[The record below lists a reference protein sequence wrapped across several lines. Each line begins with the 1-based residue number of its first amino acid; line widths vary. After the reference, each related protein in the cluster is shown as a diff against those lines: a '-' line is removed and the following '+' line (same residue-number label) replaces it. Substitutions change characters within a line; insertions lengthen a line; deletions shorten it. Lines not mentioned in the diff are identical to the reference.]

1 MLPAGHGLDG
11 QRHIQLYSPASARR
25 IHLSGLLILA
35 RIHAVPLAVLAA
47 GITTLFEL
55 RDFAFRRCD
64 LSTDSTF
71 SHATASTMG
80 DKLSIDEAN
89 KIRLSMGLPALPGGS
104 TSAAPAAPAGL
115 DFKTAQDDEG
125 SDAEPASTIDTREA
139 AASANW
145 RKLEDER
152 LAKIRREE
160 RAAKIKKEREKASR
174 FAKLE
179 GKGLADE
186 ADVDDD
192 MAWLKSSKKRQKKI
206 AKEEQMRKELEERE
220 RQALEAMQ
228 YTDKDL
234 AGVKVGHEVDQFD
247 DEDQILVLKDTAV
260 DAEDED
266 ELEAVALREKERLQ
280 DRLDS
285 KKRKR
290 AYDPNDMDEG
300 GQKSILAQYDE
311 EIEGKK
317 GKAFT
322 LDGKGRTVEDV
333 QAEVAGAARPKK
345 VAISL
350 DILKEDAPA
359 NDYMDVSEVKM
370 KKPKKKKSK
379 KSKRE
384 HVADEEDWSMAP
396 AEEAAADSMDVDGGE
411 AAAPQQKKKKVFD
424 ESFVDDDDLQANL
437 AAQRQKAL
445 KKRKKMRPEDLAR
458 QLREEATTPQPDVL
472 DSTEDGEG
480 GLVIDETTE
489 FVQNLGA
496 AGDDEDEAHRKRRKS
511 SHISEGTKS
520 MGDIRVAD
528 EDGDVEM
535 GQSYAEAA
543 EAEEARNRSVSR
555 ARSTEITETGLE
567 AEKTIDQGMGA
578 TLALLKQRGLVK
590 ESDAG
595 DKNALYRERQ
605 KFLAD
610 KIKAEAE
617 AERQRKIARERERG
631 SARWNNMTPR
641 EREEWARK
649 NNTSADMVESRR
661 LADLFNKEYT
671 PNIELK
677 YVDEHGRQMNQKE
690 AFKQLSHQ
698 FHGKGSG
705 NTKTKK
711 YLDKVAAEKKKM
723 AESSLEASRSGGGGL
738 GNAFDDQAKKKG
750 TAGVRLQ

>member
-1 MLPAGHGLDG
+1 
-11 QRHIQLYSPASARR
+11 
-25 IHLSGLLILA
+25 
-35 RIHAVPLAVLAA
+35 
-47 GITTLFEL
+47 
-55 RDFAFRRCD
+55 
-64 LSTDSTF
+64 
-71 SHATASTMG
+71 
-80 DKLSIDEAN
+80 
-89 KIRLSMGLPALPGGS
+89 
-104 TSAAPAAPAGL
+104 
-115 DFKTAQDDEG
+115 
-125 SDAEPASTIDTREA
+125 
-139 AASANW
+139 
-145 RKLEDER
+145 
-152 LAKIRREE
+152 
-160 RAAKIKKEREKASR
+160 
-174 FAKLE
+174 
-179 GKGLADE
+179 
-186 ADVDDD
+186 
-192 MAWLKSSKKRQKKI
+192 
-206 AKEEQMRKELEERE
+206 
-220 RQALEAMQ
+220 
-228 YTDKDL
+228 
-234 AGVKVGHEVDQFD
+234 
-247 DEDQILVLKDTAV
+247 
-260 DAEDED
+260 
-266 ELEAVALREKERLQ
+266 
-280 DRLDS
+280 
-285 KKRKR
+285 
-290 AYDPNDMDEG
+290 MDES

-333 QAEVAGAARPKK
+333 QAEVAGASKPKK

-350 DILKEDAPA
+350 DILKEDAPT
-359 NDYMDVSEVKM
+359 NDYMDISEVKM

-384 HVADEEDWSMAP
+384 RVEDEDELAAMAT
-396 AEEAAADSMDVDGGE
+396 EEPAADDDMDLDGGE
-411 AAAPQQKKKKVFD
+411 ISAPQQKKKKVFD

-458 QLREEATTPQPDVL
+458 QMREEASTPQPDVME
-472 DSTEDGEG
+472 STEDGDG
-480 GLVIDETTE
+480 ALVIDETTE

-496 AGDDEDEAHRKRRKS
+496 AGDADEEEARRKRRKS

-520 MGDIRVAD
+520 MGDIPVAD
-528 EDGDVEM
+528 EDGDIDM

-567 AEKTIDQGMGA
+567 AEKTVDQGLGA
-578 TLALLKQRGLVK
+578 TLALLKQRGLVTQT
-590 ESDAG
+590 DAG
-595 DKNALYRERQ
+595 DKNAMYRDRQ

-610 KIKAEAE
+610 KLKAEAD

-661 LADLFNKEYT
+661 LAELFNKEYT

-677 YVDEHGRQMNQKE
+677 YVDEHGRHMNQKE

-711 YLDKVAAEKKKM
+711 QLDKIAAENKRM

>member
-1 MLPAGHGLDG
+1 
-11 QRHIQLYSPASARR
+11 
-25 IHLSGLLILA
+25 
-35 RIHAVPLAVLAA
+35 
-47 GITTLFEL
+47 
-55 RDFAFRRCD
+55 
-64 LSTDSTF
+64 
-71 SHATASTMG
+71 MG

-104 TSAAPAAPAGL
+104 SSAAPAAPSGL
-115 DFKTAQDDEG
+115 DFKAAQDDQG
-125 SDAEPASTIDTREA
+125 SDADPASTIDTREA
-139 AASANW
+139 AASDNW

-152 LAKIRREE
+152 LAKLRREE

-186 ADVDDD
+186 EDVDDD

-300 GQKSILAQYDE
+300 GEKSILAQYDE
-311 EIEGKK
+311 EIDGKK
-317 GKAFT
+317 SKAFT
-322 LDGKGRTVEDV
+322 LDGKGRTIEDV

-370 KKPKKKKSK
+370 KKPKKKKGK

-384 HVADEEDWSMAP
+384 HIADEEDWSMAP
-396 AEEAAADSMDVDGGE
+396 VEEAAVEGMDIDGGE

-445 KKRKKMRPEDLAR
+445 KKRKKMRPEELAR

-472 DSTEDGEG
+472 DSTEDGEA

-496 AGDDEDEAHRKRRKS
+496 GGDDEDEARRKRRKS

-520 MGDIRVAD
+520 MGDIQVAD
-528 EDGDVEM
+528 EDGDVDM
-535 GQSYAEAA
+535 DQSYAEAA

-555 ARSTEITETGLE
+555 ARSTDITETGLE

-610 KIKAEAE
+610 KLKAEAE

-631 SARWNNMTPR
+631 SARWNNMTPAN
-641 EREEWARK
+641 ARNGPAK
-649 NNTSADMVESRR
+649 T
-661 LADLFNKEYT
+661 T
-671 PNIELK
+671 P
-677 YVDEHGRQMNQKE
+677 VP
-690 AFKQLSHQ
+690 
-698 FHGKGSG
+698 
-705 NTKTKK
+705 TW
-711 YLDKVAAEKKKM
+711 
-723 AESSLEASRSGGGGL
+723 
-738 GNAFDDQAKKKG
+738 
-750 TAGVRLQ
+750 

>member
-1 MLPAGHGLDG
+1 MAD
-11 QRHIQLYSPASARR
+11 Q
-25 IHLSGLLILA
+25 
-35 RIHAVPLAVLAA
+35 
-47 GITTLFEL
+47 
-55 RDFAFRRCD
+55 
-64 LSTDSTF
+64 
-71 SHATASTMG
+71 
-80 DKLSIDEAN
+80 LSIDEAN
-89 KIRLSMGLPALPGGS
+89 KIRLSMGLPALPGGK

-115 DFKTAQDDEG
+115 DFKVAQDDAN
-125 SDAEPASTIDTREA
+125 SDTEPASTIDTREA
-139 AASANW
+139 AASDNW

-174 FAKLE
+174 FTNLE

-192 MAWLKSSKKRQKKI
+192 LAWLKSSKKRQKKI

-234 AGVKVGHEVDQFD
+234 AGVKVGHELDQFD

-260 DAEDED
+260 DAEDDD
-266 ELEAVALREKERLQ
+266 ELEAVSLREKERLQ

-290 AYDPNDMDEG
+290 AYDPNDLDEG

-333 QAEVAGAARPKK
+333 QAEVAGASRPKK

-350 DILKEDAPA
+350 DLLKEDAPA

-384 HVADEEDWSMAP
+384 HIADEEDWSMAP
-396 AEEAAADSMDVDGGE
+396 VEEAAADGMEIDDGE
-411 AAAPQQKKKKVFD
+411 NTVPQQKKKKVFD

-472 DSTEDGEG
+472 ESTEDGEV

-489 FVQNLGA
+489 FVQNLAA

-520 MGDIRVAD
+520 MGGIGTAD

-535 GQSYAEAA
+535 GQSYAEAE
-543 EAEEARNRSVSR
+543 EAEEAQNRSISR
-555 ARSTEITETGLE
+555 ARSTEITDTGLE

-610 KIKAEAE
+610 KLKAEAE

-641 EREEWARK
+641 EREDWARK
-649 NNTSADMVESRR
+649 NNTNADQIESRR
-661 LADLFNKEYT
+661 LAELFNKEYT
-671 PNIELK
+671 PNVELK

-711 YLDKVAAEKKKM
+711 HLDKVAAEKKKM

>member
-1 MLPAGHGLDG
+1 MVD
-11 QRHIQLYSPASARR
+11 
-25 IHLSGLLILA
+25 
-35 RIHAVPLAVLAA
+35 
-47 GITTLFEL
+47 
-55 RDFAFRRCD
+55 
-64 LSTDSTF
+64 
-71 SHATASTMG
+71 
-80 DKLSIDEAN
+80 LSIDEAN

-104 TSAAPAAPAGL
+104 ASAAPAAPSNL
-115 DFKTAQDDEG
+115 DFKPAKAGDD
-125 SDAEPASTIDTREA
+125 SDDEPASTIDTRQA
-139 AASANW
+139 AASDNW
-145 RKLEDER
+145 KKLEQER
-152 LAKIRREE
+152 LAKIKREE
-160 RAAKIKKEREKASR
+160 RAAAIKKERERASR

-186 ADVDDD
+186 EDVDDD
-192 MAWLKSSKKRQKKI
+192 LAWLKSSKKRQKKI

-234 AGVKVGHEVDQFD
+234 AGIKVGHELDQFD

-260 DAEDED
+260 DAEDDDD

-280 DRLDS
+280 ERLDS

-290 AYDPNDMDEG
+290 AYDPNDMDES
-300 GQKSILAQYDE
+300 GQKSILAQYDD

-322 LDGKGRTVEDV
+322 LDGKGRTVEAI
-333 QAEVAGAARPKK
+333 QAEAEGSTKPKK

-359 NDYMDVSEVKM
+359 NDYMDASEVKM
-370 KKPKKKKSK
+370 KKPKKKKSR

-384 HVADEEDWSMAP
+384 RIEDEEEMLALVADEP
-396 AEEAAADSMDVDGGE
+396 TADDMDIDGGE
-411 AAAPQQKKKKVFD
+411 FTAQQQKKKKVFD

-472 DSTEDGEG
+472 ESTEDGDV

-489 FVQNLGA
+489 FVQSLGT
-496 AGDDEDEAHRKRRKS
+496 AGDDEDEARRKRRKS
-511 SHISEGTKS
+511 SSRFSEGIKS
-520 MGDIRVAD
+520 MGDIPAAD

-555 ARSTEITETGLE
+555 ALSADITEMGLE
-567 AEKTIDQGMGA
+567 AEKTVDQGMGA
-578 TLALLKQRGLVK
+578 TLALLKQRGLVA
-590 ESDAG
+590 ESDG
-595 DKNALYRERQ
+595 TEKNAMYRERQ

-610 KIKAEAE
+610 KFKAEAE
-617 AERQRKIARERERG
+617 AEHQRKLARERERN
-631 SARWNNMTPR
+631 SARWKKMTFR

-649 NNTSADMVESRR
+649 NNVNADMAESRR

-705 NTKTKK
+705 NTKTQKRLEK
-711 YLDKVAAEKKKM
+711 IEAEKKRL
-723 AESSLEASRSGGGGL
+723 AQSSFEPTRSGGGL

>member
-1 MLPAGHGLDG
+1 
-11 QRHIQLYSPASARR
+11 
-25 IHLSGLLILA
+25 
-35 RIHAVPLAVLAA
+35 
-47 GITTLFEL
+47 
-55 RDFAFRRCD
+55 
-64 LSTDSTF
+64 
-71 SHATASTMG
+71 MG

-104 TSAAPAAPAGL
+104 SSAAPAAPSGL
-115 DFKTAQDDEG
+115 DFKAAQDDQG
-125 SDAEPASTIDTREA
+125 SDADPASTIDTREA
-139 AASANW
+139 AASDNW

-152 LAKIRREE
+152 LAKLRREE

-186 ADVDDD
+186 EDVDDD

-300 GQKSILAQYDE
+300 GEKSILAQYDE
-311 EIEGKK
+311 EIDGKK
-317 GKAFT
+317 SKAFT
-322 LDGKGRTVEDV
+322 LDGKGRTIEDV

-370 KKPKKKKSK
+370 KKPKKKKGK

-384 HVADEEDWSMAP
+384 HIADEEDWSMAP
-396 AEEAAADSMDVDGGE
+396 VEEAAVEGMDIDGGE

-445 KKRKKMRPEDLAR
+445 KKRKKMRPEELAR

-472 DSTEDGEG
+472 DSTEDGEA

-496 AGDDEDEAHRKRRKS
+496 GGDDEDEARRKRRKS

-520 MGDIRVAD
+520 MGDIQVAD
-528 EDGDVEM
+528 EDGDVDM
-535 GQSYAEAA
+535 DQSYAEAA

-555 ARSTEITETGLE
+555 ARSTDITETGLE

-610 KIKAEAE
+610 KLKAEAE

-671 PNIELK
+671 PNVELK

>member
-1 MLPAGHGLDG
+1 MAD
-11 QRHIQLYSPASARR
+11 
-25 IHLSGLLILA
+25 
-35 RIHAVPLAVLAA
+35 
-47 GITTLFEL
+47 
-55 RDFAFRRCD
+55 
-64 LSTDSTF
+64 
-71 SHATASTMG
+71 
-80 DKLSIDEAN
+80 LSIDEAN
-89 KIRLSMGLPALPGGS
+89 KIRLSMGLSALPGGS
-104 TSAAPAAPAGL
+104 TPAAPASSSGL
-115 DFKTAQDDEG
+115 DFKAAQNGDD
-125 SDAEPASTIDTREA
+125 SDEEPASTIETREA
-139 AASANW
+139 AASDNW
-145 RKLEDER
+145 KKLEEER

-160 RAAKIKKEREKASR
+160 RAAAIKKEREKAAR

-192 MAWLKSSKKRQKKI
+192 LAWLKSSKKRQKKI

-260 DAEDED
+260 DGEEDD
-266 ELEAVALREKERLQ
+266 ELEAVSLREKERLQ
-280 DRLDS
+280 ERLDS

-290 AYDPNDMDEG
+290 AYDPNDMDES

-333 QAEVAGAARPKK
+333 QAEVAGASKPKK

-350 DILKEDAPA
+350 DILKEDAPT
-359 NDYMDVSEVKM
+359 NDYMDISEVKM

-384 HVADEEDWSMAP
+384 RVEDEDELAAMAT
-396 AEEAAADSMDVDGGE
+396 EEPAADDDMDLDGGE
-411 AAAPQQKKKKVFD
+411 ISAPQQKKKKKVFD

-458 QLREEATTPQPDVL
+458 QMREEASTPQPDVME
-472 DSTEDGEG
+472 STEDGDG
-480 GLVIDETTE
+480 ALVIDETTE

-496 AGDDEDEAHRKRRKS
+496 AGDADEEEARRKRRKP

-520 MGDIRVAD
+520 MGDIPVAD
-528 EDGDVEM
+528 EDGDIDM

-567 AEKTIDQGMGA
+567 AEKTVDQGLGA
-578 TLALLKQRGLVK
+578 TLALLKQRGLVTQT
-590 ESDAG
+590 DAG
-595 DKNALYRERQ
+595 DKNAMYRDRQ

-610 KIKAEAE
+610 KLKAEAD

-661 LADLFNKEYT
+661 LAELFNKEYT

-677 YVDEHGRQMNQKE
+677 YVDEHGRHMNQKE

-711 YLDKVAAEKKKM
+711 QLDKIAAENKRM

-750 TAGVRLQ
+750 YIRRQHRERLSAANARFPKMCRGHERTSSIGSDDGMLPLRCAIY

>member
-1 MLPAGHGLDG
+1 MAD
-11 QRHIQLYSPASARR
+11 
-25 IHLSGLLILA
+25 
-35 RIHAVPLAVLAA
+35 
-47 GITTLFEL
+47 
-55 RDFAFRRCD
+55 
-64 LSTDSTF
+64 
-71 SHATASTMG
+71 
-80 DKLSIDEAN
+80 LSIDEAN
-89 KIRLSMGLPALPGGS
+89 KIRLSMGLSALPGGS
-104 TSAAPAAPAGL
+104 TPAAPASSSGL
-115 DFKTAQDDEG
+115 DFKAAQNGDD
-125 SDAEPASTIDTREA
+125 SDEEPASTIETREA
-139 AASANW
+139 AASDNW
-145 RKLEDER
+145 KKLEEER

-160 RAAKIKKEREKASR
+160 RAAAIKKEREKAAR

-192 MAWLKSSKKRQKKI
+192 LAWLKSSKKRQKKI

-247 DEDQILVLKDTAV
+247 DEDQILVLRDTAV
-260 DAEDED
+260 DAEEDD
-266 ELEAVALREKERLQ
+266 ELEAVSLREKERLQ
-280 DRLDS
+280 ERLDS

-290 AYDPNDMDEG
+290 AYDPNDMDES

-333 QAEVAGAARPKK
+333 QAEVAGASKPKK

-350 DILKEDAPA
+350 DILKEDAPT
-359 NDYMDVSEVKM
+359 NDYMDISEVKM

-384 HVADEEDWSMAP
+384 RVEDEDELAAMVMEEP
-396 AEEAAADSMDVDGGE
+396 AAGDDMDLDGGE
-411 AAAPQQKKKKVFD
+411 VSAPQQKKKKVFD

-458 QLREEATTPQPDVL
+458 QMREEASTPQPDVME
-472 DSTEDGEG
+472 STEDGEG
-480 GLVIDETTE
+480 ALVIDETTE

-496 AGDDEDEAHRKRRKS
+496 AGDADEEEARRKRRKS

-520 MGDIRVAD
+520 MGDIPVAD
-528 EDGDVEM
+528 EDGDIDM
-535 GQSYAEAA
+535 GQSYAEVA

-567 AEKTIDQGMGA
+567 AEKTVDQGLGA
-578 TLALLKQRGLVK
+578 TLALLKQRGLVTQT
-590 ESDAG
+590 DAG
-595 DKNALYRERQ
+595 DKNAMYRDRQ

-610 KIKAEAE
+610 KLKAEAD

-661 LADLFNKEYT
+661 LAELFNKEYT

-677 YVDEHGRQMNQKE
+677 YVDEHGRHMNQKE

-711 YLDKVAAEKKKM
+711 QLDKIAAENKRM

-750 TAGVRLQ
+750 HIRRQHRERLSAANARSPKVCGGHERTSSIGSDDGTLPLRCATY

>member
-1 MLPAGHGLDG
+1 MVD
-11 QRHIQLYSPASARR
+11 
-25 IHLSGLLILA
+25 
-35 RIHAVPLAVLAA
+35 
-47 GITTLFEL
+47 
-55 RDFAFRRCD
+55 
-64 LSTDSTF
+64 
-71 SHATASTMG
+71 
-80 DKLSIDEAN
+80 LSIDEVN

-104 TSAAPAAPAGL
+104 ASAAPAASSGL
-115 DFKTAQDDEG
+115 DFKAAKDGDD
-125 SDAEPASTIDTREA
+125 SDDEPASTIETREA
-139 AASANW
+139 AASDNW
-145 RKLEDER
+145 KKLEQER

-160 RAAKIKKEREKASR
+160 RATAIKKERERASR
-174 FAKLE
+174 LMKLE

-186 ADVDDD
+186 EDVDDD
-192 MAWLKSSKKRQKKI
+192 LAWLKSSKKRQKKI

-234 AGVKVGHEVDQFD
+234 AGIKVGHEVDQFD

-266 ELEAVALREKERLQ
+266 ELEAVALRERERLQ
-280 DRLDS
+280 ERLDS

-290 AYDPNDMDEG
+290 AYDPNDMDES

-317 GKAFT
+317 SKAFT

-333 QAEVAGAARPKK
+333 EAEAQGVAKPKK

-384 HVADEEDWSMAP
+384 RVEDDEEMLAVP
-396 AEEAAADSMDVDGGE
+396 ADDPAADDMDVDGE
-411 AAAPQQKKKKVFD
+411 ATAPQQKKKKVFD
-424 ESFVDDDDLQANL
+424 ESFVDDDDLQAVL

-458 QLREEATTPQPDVL
+458 QLREEASTPQPDVVE
-472 DSTEDGEG
+472 STEDNDG

-489 FVQNLGA
+489 FVQNLGT
-496 AGDDEDEAHRKRRKS
+496 AGDDEEEARRKRRKS

-520 MGDIRVAD
+520 MGDIPVAD

-555 ARSTEITETGLE
+555 ALSTDITETGLE
-567 AEKTIDQGMGA
+567 AEKTVDQGLGA
-578 TLALLKQRGLVK
+578 TLALLKQRGLVT

-595 DKNALYRERQ
+595 EKHALYRERQ

-610 KIKAEAE
+610 KFKAEAE
-617 AERQRKIARERERG
+617 AERQRKIARERERN

-661 LADLFNKEYT
+661 LAELFNKEYT

-711 YLDKVAAEKKKM
+711 HLEKIAAEKKKM

>member
-1 MLPAGHGLDG
+1 
-11 QRHIQLYSPASARR
+11 
-25 IHLSGLLILA
+25 
-35 RIHAVPLAVLAA
+35 
-47 GITTLFEL
+47 
-55 RDFAFRRCD
+55 
-64 LSTDSTF
+64 
-71 SHATASTMG
+71 MG

-104 TSAAPAAPAGL
+104 SSAAPAAPSGL
-115 DFKTAQDDEG
+115 DFKAAQDDQG
-125 SDAEPASTIDTREA
+125 SDADPASTIDTREA
-139 AASANW
+139 AASDNW

-152 LAKIRREE
+152 LAKLRREE

-186 ADVDDD
+186 EDVDDD

-300 GQKSILAQYDE
+300 GEKSILAQYDE
-311 EIEGKK
+311 EIDGKK
-317 GKAFT
+317 SKAFT
-322 LDGKGRTVEDV
+322 LDGKGRTIEDV

-370 KKPKKKKSK
+370 KKPKKKKGK

-384 HVADEEDWSMAP
+384 HIADEEDWSMAP
-396 AEEAAADSMDVDGGE
+396 VEEAAVEGMDIDGGE

-445 KKRKKMRPEDLAR
+445 KKRKKMRPEELAR

-472 DSTEDGEG
+472 DSTEDGEA

-496 AGDDEDEAHRKRRKS
+496 GGDDEDEARRKRRKS

-520 MGDIRVAD
+520 MGDIQVAD
-528 EDGDVEM
+528 EDGDVDM
-535 GQSYAEAA
+535 DQSYAEAA

-555 ARSTEITETGLE
+555 ARSTDITETGLE

-610 KIKAEAE
+610 KLKAEAE
-617 AERQRKIARERERG
+617 AERQRKIAQ
-631 SARWNNMTPR
+631 
-641 EREEWARK
+641 
-649 NNTSADMVESRR
+649 SRR

-671 PNIELK
+671 PNVELK

>member
-1 MLPAGHGLDG
+1 MAD
-11 QRHIQLYSPASARR
+11 
-25 IHLSGLLILA
+25 
-35 RIHAVPLAVLAA
+35 
-47 GITTLFEL
+47 
-55 RDFAFRRCD
+55 
-64 LSTDSTF
+64 
-71 SHATASTMG
+71 
-80 DKLSIDEAN
+80 LSIDEAN

-104 TSAAPAAPAGL
+104 TFAVPAAPSGL
-115 DFKTAQDDEG
+115 DFKPAQDGDG
-125 SDAEPASTIDTREA
+125 SDEEPASTIDTRQA
-139 AASANW
+139 AASDNW
-145 RKLEDER
+145 KKLEEER

-160 RAAKIKKEREKASR
+160 RAAAIKKEREKAAR

-260 DAEDED
+260 DGEDED
-266 ELEAVALREKERLQ
+266 ELEAVSLREKERLQ
-280 DRLDS
+280 ERLDS

-290 AYDPNDMDEG
+290 AYDPNDMDESD
-300 GQKSILAQYDE
+300 QKSILAQYDE

-317 GKAFT
+317 SKAFT

-333 QAEVAGAARPKK
+333 QAEVQGASRPKK

-350 DILKEDAPA
+350 DILKDDAPTK
-359 NDYMDVSEVKM
+359 DYMDVSEVKM
-370 KKPKKKKSK
+370 KKPKKKSK

-384 HVADEEDWSMAP
+384 RVEDDEEMLAMP
-396 AEEAAADSMDVDGGE
+396 AEDPTADGMEVDGGE
-411 AAAPQQKKKKVFD
+411 TTAPQQKKKKVFD

-458 QLREEATTPQPDVL
+458 QMREEASIPQPDVL
-472 DSTEDGEG
+472 DSTEDGDG
-480 GLVIDETTE
+480 ALVIDETTE
-489 FVQNLGA
+489 FVQNLGNV
-496 AGDDEDEAHRKRRKS
+496 GEAEEEEARRKRRKS
-511 SHISEGTKS
+511 SHVSEGTKS
-520 MGDIRVAD
+520 MGDIPVAD

-555 ARSTEITETGLE
+555 ARSTDITETGLE
-567 AEKTIDQGMGA
+567 AEKTIDQGLGA
-578 TLALLKQRGLVK
+578 TLALLKQRGLVT
-590 ESDAG
+590 ETDAT
-595 DKNALYRERQ
+595 DKNAMFRERQ

-610 KIKAEAE
+610 KLKAEAE

-661 LADLFNKEYT
+661 LAELFNKEYT
-671 PNIELK
+671 PNVELK

-711 YLDKVAAEKKKM
+711 HLDKVAAEKKKM

>member
-1 MLPAGHGLDG
+1 MAD
-11 QRHIQLYSPASARR
+11 
-25 IHLSGLLILA
+25 
-35 RIHAVPLAVLAA
+35 
-47 GITTLFEL
+47 
-55 RDFAFRRCD
+55 
-64 LSTDSTF
+64 
-71 SHATASTMG
+71 
-80 DKLSIDEAN
+80 LSIDEAN
-89 KIRLSMGLPALPGGS
+89 KIRLSMGLSALPGGS
-104 TSAAPAAPAGL
+104 TPAAPAAPGL
-115 DFKTAQDDEG
+115 DFKAAQNGDD
-125 SDAEPASTIDTREA
+125 SDEEPASTIDTRQA
-139 AASANW
+139 AASDNW
-145 RKLEDER
+145 KKLEEAR

-160 RAAKIKKEREKASR
+160 RAAAIKKEREKAAR

-192 MAWLKSSKKRQKKI
+192 LAWLKSSKKRQKKI

-234 AGVKVGHEVDQFD
+234 AGVKVGHEIDQFD

-260 DAEDED
+260 DAEDDD
-266 ELEAVALREKERLQ
+266 ELEAVELREKERLQ
-280 DRLDS
+280 ERLDS

-317 GKAFT
+317 RNAFT

-333 QAEVAGAARPKK
+333 QAEVAGASRPKK

-350 DILKEDAPA
+350 DILKEDAPT

-370 KKPKKKKSK
+370 KKPKKKKGK

-384 HVADEEDWSMAP
+384 RVEDDEEMLAMP
-396 AEEAAADSMDVDGGE
+396 AEDTAAGDDMDIDGGE
-411 AAAPQQKKKKVFD
+411 SSALQQKKKKVFD

-458 QLREEATTPQPDVL
+458 QLREDASTPQPDVVE
-472 DSTEDGEG
+472 STEDGDG

-496 AGDDEDEAHRKRRKS
+496 AGDADEEEARRKRRKS

-520 MGDIRVAD
+520 MGDVPVAD

-543 EAEEARNRSVSR
+543 EAEEARNRSISR
-555 ARSTEITETGLE
+555 ARSTDITETGLE
-567 AEKTIDQGMGA
+567 AEKTVDQGLGA
-578 TLALLKQRGLVK
+578 TLALLKQRGLVT
-590 ESDAG
+590 ESDAS
-595 DKNALYRERQ
+595 DKNAMYRDRQ
-605 KFLAD
+605 KFIAD
-610 KIKAEAE
+610 KNKAEAD

-649 NNTSADMVESRR
+649 NNTSAEMVESRR
-661 LADLFNKEYT
+661 LAELFNKEYT

-677 YVDEHGRQMNQKE
+677 YVDEHGRHMNQKE

-711 YLDKVAAEKKKM
+711 QLDKVAAEKKKM